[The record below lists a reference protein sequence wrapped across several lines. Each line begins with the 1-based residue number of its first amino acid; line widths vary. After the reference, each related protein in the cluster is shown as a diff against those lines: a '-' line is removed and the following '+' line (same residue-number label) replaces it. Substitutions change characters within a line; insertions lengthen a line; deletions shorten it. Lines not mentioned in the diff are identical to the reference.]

1 MSEVTAVT
9 ADEAVALVRRGVPLV
24 DVREPDEWDTIH
36 VPEAV
41 LIPLSQLQQ
50 RRVDLPDGRFL
61 VMCRSGVRSQRAVE
75 LLAREGYEAVNVE
88 GGILAWTGIGGD
100 TVTEA

>member
-50 RRVDLPDGRFL
+50 RRADLPDGRFL
-61 VMCRSGVRSQRAVE
+61 VMCRSGARSQRAVE